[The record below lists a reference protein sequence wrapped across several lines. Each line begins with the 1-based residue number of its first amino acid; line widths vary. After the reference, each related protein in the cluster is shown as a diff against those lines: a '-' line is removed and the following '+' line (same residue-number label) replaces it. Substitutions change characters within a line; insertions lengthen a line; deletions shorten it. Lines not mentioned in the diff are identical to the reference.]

1 MGNQRK
7 WMLKKNSRW
16 KKSILNHSSDKV
28 LKKLAQN
35 AFKTSF
41 DRPSYK
47 IRKNSG
53 KNNPFTSKMTLNF
66 HFPGYV
72 AKRNGSTFRIRDM
85 FRVNSLMGLVSRMG
99 VVSLM
104 ETVIIYVSLMESV
117 ITYVSLMETV
127 KSYVS
132 LMEAA
137 IICVSLM
144 EAAIIC
150 VSLVEAMTRFVSLM
164 EAVMEAVMVA
174 VWKRIAVI
182 KFIKEIDIVIA
193 LIQTIDK
200 PFINSCICYTCYT
213 LTKLIYLAHK
223 LFINEF
229 YTSFILSSIAIVNLL
244 CLSCPSIIMSFYQ
257 SYKHSSL
264 WCCRSITFTKMEP
277 IPQGVGRNVFP
288 ARDKIH
294 PLLEDKKPSH
304 KMNLEKIKLN
314 IFLQFALFIIN
325 QCIPYSKVTKSFK
338 KVFNVMSSM
347 SFYWNEKNSKIS
359 RRWMAMLRLTRAGD
373 VEMNPGPETI
383 TLVTL
388 NCRGLKKDI
397 KIRQLINRIYK
408 SHGAN
413 NIIVAL
419 QETHL
424 ETTSLQYQWNGPH
437 IFTPGTSNQGGCITL
452 LGSNMSFSR
461 QVNIGNEAHIAI
473 VDVIHSNETKQYII
487 TNIHAPCAHN
497 RKKLDFFKTIRDE
510 INNIVNGDDIEIIL
524 MGDFNTVMAKEERI
538 NTKFTRTE
546 RNILCD
552 IIKVFNDLDMKDCW
566 DDKPNNMTWKHGD
579 KMSKIDRIWYTQGI
593 KMDKV
598 ELSTDGTYIT
608 LTLIMQQ
615 LS

>member
-53 KNNPFTSKMTLNF
+53 KNNLFTSKKTLNF

-85 FRVNSLMGLVSRMG
+85 FRVNSLMGLVSLLG

-104 ETVIIYVSLMESV
+104 ETVIIYASLMESV
-117 ITYVSLMETV
+117 ITHVSLMETVMETV

-132 LMEAA
+132 SMEAAIICVSLVGAA

-150 VSLVEAMTRFVSLM
+150 VSLMEAVIIYVSLMEAMTRLVSLM
-164 EAVMEAVMVA
+164 EAVMEAVMLA
-174 VWKRIAVI
+174 VWEKTAVI

-223 LFINEF
+223 PFINEF
-229 YTSFILSSIAIVNLL
+229 HTSFILSSIAIVNLL

-294 PLLEDKKPSH
+294 PLLEDKKPYH
-304 KMNLEKIKLN
+304 KMNPRKM
-314 IFLQFALFIIN
+314 
-325 QCIPYSKVTKSFK
+325 YHG
-338 KVFNVMSSM
+338 
-347 SFYWNEKNSKIS
+347 
-359 RRWMAMLRLTRAGD
+359 RG
-373 VEMNPGPETI
+373 G
-383 TLVTL
+383 LVTL
-388 NCRGLKKDI
+388 YFK
-397 KIRQLINRIYK
+397 
-408 SHGAN
+408 
-413 NIIVAL
+413 
-419 QETHL
+419 
-424 ETTSLQYQWNGPH
+424 
-437 IFTPGTSNQGGCITL
+437 
-452 LGSNMSFSR
+452 
-461 QVNIGNEAHIAI
+461 
-473 VDVIHSNETKQYII
+473 YI
-487 TNIHAPCAHN
+487 
-497 RKKLDFFKTIRDE
+497 
-510 INNIVNGDDIEIIL
+510 
-524 MGDFNTVMAKEERI
+524 
-538 NTKFTRTE
+538 
-546 RNILCD
+546 
-552 IIKVFNDLDMKDCW
+552 
-566 DDKPNNMTWKHGD
+566 
-579 KMSKIDRIWYTQGI
+579 Q
-593 KMDKV
+593 
-598 ELSTDGTYIT
+598 
-608 LTLIMQQ
+608 
-615 LS
+615 

>member
-1 MGNQRK
+1 MEFALGNQRK

-182 KFIKEIDIVIA
+182 KFTKEIDIVIA
-193 LIQTIDK
+193 LIETIDK
-200 PFINSCICYTCYT
+200 PFINSCISYTCYTCYT
-213 LTKLIYLAHK
+213 LTKLIYLAYK

-229 YTSFILSSIAIVNLL
+229 YTSFIFSSIAIVNLL
-244 CLSCPSIIMSFYQ
+244 CL
-257 SYKHSSL
+257 
-264 WCCRSITFTKMEP
+264 
-277 IPQGVGRNVFP
+277 
-288 ARDKIH
+288 
-294 PLLEDKKPSH
+294 
-304 KMNLEKIKLN
+304 
-314 IFLQFALFIIN
+314 
-325 QCIPYSKVTKSFK
+325 
-338 KVFNVMSSM
+338 
-347 SFYWNEKNSKIS
+347 
-359 RRWMAMLRLTRAGD
+359 
-373 VEMNPGPETI
+373 
-383 TLVTL
+383 
-388 NCRGLKKDI
+388 
-397 KIRQLINRIYK
+397 
-408 SHGAN
+408 
-413 NIIVAL
+413 
-419 QETHL
+419 
-424 ETTSLQYQWNGPH
+424 
-437 IFTPGTSNQGGCITL
+437 
-452 LGSNMSFSR
+452 
-461 QVNIGNEAHIAI
+461 
-473 VDVIHSNETKQYII
+473 
-487 TNIHAPCAHN
+487 
-497 RKKLDFFKTIRDE
+497 
-510 INNIVNGDDIEIIL
+510 
-524 MGDFNTVMAKEERI
+524 
-538 NTKFTRTE
+538 
-546 RNILCD
+546 
-552 IIKVFNDLDMKDCW
+552 
-566 DDKPNNMTWKHGD
+566 
-579 KMSKIDRIWYTQGI
+579 
-593 KMDKV
+593 
-598 ELSTDGTYIT
+598 
-608 LTLIMQQ
+608 
-615 LS
+615 

>member
-53 KNNPFTSKMTLNF
+53 KNNLFTSKKTLNF

-85 FRVNSLMGLVSRMG
+85 FRVNSLMGLVSLMG
-99 VVSLM
+99 AVSLM
-104 ETVIIYVSLMESV
+104 ETVIIYVSLMESVITYVSLMETV

-347 SFYWNEKNSKIS
+347 SFYWYEKNSKIS
-359 RRWMAMLRLTRAGD
+359 RRWVAML
-373 VEMNPGPETI
+373 
-383 TLVTL
+383 
-388 NCRGLKKDI
+388 
-397 KIRQLINRIYK
+397 
-408 SHGAN
+408 
-413 NIIVAL
+413 
-419 QETHL
+419 
-424 ETTSLQYQWNGPH
+424 
-437 IFTPGTSNQGGCITL
+437 
-452 LGSNMSFSR
+452 
-461 QVNIGNEAHIAI
+461 
-473 VDVIHSNETKQYII
+473 
-487 TNIHAPCAHN
+487 
-497 RKKLDFFKTIRDE
+497 
-510 INNIVNGDDIEIIL
+510 
-524 MGDFNTVMAKEERI
+524 
-538 NTKFTRTE
+538 
-546 RNILCD
+546 
-552 IIKVFNDLDMKDCW
+552 
-566 DDKPNNMTWKHGD
+566 
-579 KMSKIDRIWYTQGI
+579 
-593 KMDKV
+593 
-598 ELSTDGTYIT
+598 
-608 LTLIMQQ
+608 
-615 LS
+615 